1 MNLHVKSMLSVC
13 FLCML
18 LLVCSSFVAARE
30 RVALVIGNAAYPSEA
45 LTNPVNDAKAVAK
58 VLKQLHFD
66 VMLVTDANQA
76 KMQDAVESFGEKLR
90 KDKEAVFYYS
100 GHGVQDKGENYL
112 IPVDAIS
119 RILVPKHLPQFC
131 ITLDYVVQ
139 LMVGKGSDMNIVM
152 VDACRNNPF
161 KSIFKDIGTEKGL
174 ASLYRKADGMLI
186 SYATAPGEKALNG
199 TGGNSPYTRR
209 LVELMMTPDI
219 SVERMFKELRSKVK
233 LDTEGEQVPWMAAS
247 LGGEF
252 YFNPVQVN
260 DDQAVPSIKSGGAS
274 DNNARPAV
282 STSAVSAAV
291 AGVPGMLDGRFVLI
305 RGGEFTMVSPA
316 DEANHQSDETQYQ
329 VKVSDFYMS
338 KYELTVGEFRKF
350 VEASG
355 YRTDAEKGDGSY
367 LWDGKE
373 WKKRAGINWRYGVS
387 GSVRLPSEDSH
398 PVVHVSWND
407 AVAYCKWISETTG
420 KTYRLPTEAEW
431 EYACR
436 AGNPKPFNTGENL
449 TTDQANYDGN
459 YPFNGNAKGV
469 YRQTTLPVD
478 SFAPNA
484 LGLYNMH
491 GNVWEWC
498 SDWYGTYPSVRVENP
513 VGPSSGSYRV
523 LRGGGWRSYAG
534 DCRSASRGGSTPD
547 SRGGTAGF
555 RLVFVP

>member
-1 MNLHVKSMLSVC
+1 MKFHKKSMLSLLC
-13 FLCML
+13 MCML
-18 LLVCSSFVAARE
+18 LLVCTSFTVARE
-30 RVALVIGNAAYPSEA
+30 RIALVIGNAAYPSEA

-76 KMQDAVESFGEKLR
+76 KMQDAIESFGEKLR

-161 KSIFKDIGTEKGL
+161 KSIFKDIGVEKGL
-174 ASLYRKADGMLI
+174 ASLSRKADGTLI

-199 TGGNSPYTRR
+199 TGGNSPYTKR
-209 LVELMMTPDI
+209 LVELVMKPDI
-219 SVERMFKELRSKVK
+219 SVEMMFKELRSKVK
-233 LDTEGEQVPWMAAS
+233 SDTDGEQVPWMAAS

-260 DDQAVPSIKSGGAS
+260 DDPTLLNTKSAISAS
-274 DNNARPAV
+274 ALG
-282 STSAVSAAV
+282 V
-291 AGVPGMLDGRFVLI
+291 AGMLEGKFVLI
-305 RGGEFTMVSPA
+305 RGGEFTMGSPA
-316 DEANHQSDETQYQ
+316 GEAGHQKDETQHQ

-350 VEASG
+350 VEAKG
-355 YRTDAEKGDGSY
+355 YRTDAEKASSSNT
-367 LWDGKE
+367 WQ
-373 WKKRAGINWRYGVS
+373 RPGISQQEN
-387 GSVRLPSEDSH
+387 H
-398 PVVHVSWND
+398 PVAYVSWND
-407 AVAYCKWISETTG
+407 AVAYCEWLSSNSG
-420 KTYRLPTEAEW
+420 KKYRLPTEAEW

-436 AGNPKPFNTGENL
+436 AGTTTSFNTGSNL

-459 YPFNGNAKGV
+459 YPYGGNAKGV
-469 YRQTTLPVD
+469 YRQTTVPVD

-498 SDWYGTYPSVRVENP
+498 GDWYKGTYYAECKARGAVSNP
-513 VGPSSGSYRV
+513 DNQEPGSGRV
-523 LRGGGWRSYAG
+523 LRGGSWSG
-534 DCRSASRGGSTPD
+534 DARNCRSAYRDYDTPVNRSD
-547 SRGGTAGF
+547 YVGF